1 MRYIVTSNLPILG
14 VIVALW
20 MVMIPA
26 LFAAGFLKSKG
37 MPKRL
42 RLPAV
47 TESGESTRFEL
58 VASKPYTAIEIGKDG
73 LVLEDAKKKASL
85 GWGQIFSVRL
95 SRHFYLSTGGG
106 SEKRTGWIWKVL
118 HIKTSEKNHKIWLF
132 EFNHPDEL
140 LQRLNLYRPFD
151 TAPVSFFYAILTVA
165 FIFALAAQLVPYF
178 D

>member
-1 MRYIVTSNLPILG
+1 MTSNLPILG

-26 LFAAGFLKSKG
+26 LIAIGVLKSKG

-47 TESGESTRFEL
+47 TENGERTRFEL

-73 LVLEDAKKKASL
+73 LVLEGAKGTVSL
-85 GWGQIFSVRL
+85 GWGQVLSVRL
-95 SRHFYLSTGGG
+95 IRHFYLSTGSG

-118 HIKTSEKNHKIWLF
+118 HVKTGEKDHKIWLF
-132 EFNHPDEL
+132 EFNHPEEV
-140 LQRLNLYRPFD
+140 LQKLNLYRPFD
-151 TAPVSFFYAILTVA
+151 TAPVSYFYALLTA
-165 FIFALAAQLVPYF
+165 ALIFALSAQLFPYF